1 MGYIFRKIRP
11 KLTPENHPFRRR
23 LRQPL
28 WPDPRCS
35 DDMVVAG
42 RRLTLPELWTSS
54 FIEHS
59 SGQTAKPVSSRLIA
73 TPYITGP

>member
-35 DDMVVAG
+35 DDRRMIVAAIMAEERG
-42 RRLTLPELWTSS
+42 RWISDTPRGLDACRQDLAACEL
-54 FIEHS
+54 
-59 SGQTAKPVSSRLIA
+59 
-73 TPYITGP
+73 